1 METYKERSFGGRNL
15 ELMTCEM
22 HFNPDYS
29 EEEESEDWLTH
40 AGPEGKRRK
49 QRERSS
55 AKRCESVS
63 LQLPRIN
70 KSMGPSDGIGHL
82 KGAKQND

>member
-1 METYKERSFGGRNL
+1 MESYKERSFGGRNL

-29 EEEESEDWLTH
+29 EEEESEDWLAH

-49 QRERSS
+49 QRE
-55 AKRCESVS
+55 
-63 LQLPRIN
+63 
-70 KSMGPSDGIGHL
+70 L
-82 KGAKQND
+82 K